1 MTRGD
6 DVAQS
11 PSLTEPKWGQLAPP
25 PWPDGQVLV
34 PIQFPLCQRVKV
46 GRWMGYPCPK
56 LVEAELGG
64 WLATCTVGGQGFVS
78 YRLKSMV
85 ELTHSTYKYSPYP
98 LRRDRD

>member
-34 PIQFPLCQRVKV
+34 PIQFLLCQRVKV

-64 WLATCTVGGQGFVS
+64 WLATCTVGRPGFC
-78 YRLKSMV
+78 
-85 ELTHSTYKYSPYP
+85 ELPSQINGGAHS
-98 LRRDRD
+98 LHL